1 MPREKELAE
10 NCSPNVP
17 LIKSSKNQTKVKGD
31 PGQEEEKTEKTSGQ
45 QTERKKANFKLTKRE
60 NDVNAAEAIGLYPEL
75 FIFYSQE
82 FSCTDPSTW
91 SVGGLLISPQWFSIR
106 STNSPPKRAVADT
119 TRDCLLAVNWFG
131 SCTFYGNK
139 QEYPKKKKRKNSSCC
154 TALVVTFSA
163 HHGSFLTARLHVFHC
178 VCWSRCYSMSQ
189 QT

>member
-1 MPREKELAE
+1 MAE

-75 FIFYSQE
+75 FILYSQE

-91 SVGGLLISPQWFSIR
+91 SVGGLLISPQWLSIR

-131 SCTFYGNK
+131 SCTFYENK
-139 QEYPKKKKRKNSSCC
+139 QECPEKKNSSCC

-163 HHGSFLTARLHVFHC
+163 HHGRFLTARLHVFHC